1 MSAAEVAS
9 DTSLDGL
16 STSNVA
22 LIDEEL
28 AEHQRWGAAV
38 ARVGAAGSSTRAQ
51 FLASEYDAGLI
62 GGGATGL
69 VQGFAMGAAI
79 KAIEIVAVKTAARLG
94 GQMAAKSLPIPA
106 IGAVIGGVMS
116 AMDLA
121 ERDWGATGETIGKF
135 GQGAS
140 DYEKLA
146 NSIAAISE
154 IISVATAVLNVI
166 AGIIGA
172 ISIVMWIITIV
183 TLGVAS
189 PLAGTL
195 STIALYIGA
204 TAMVLDAINALVL
217 QPLVATFRA
226 LHAFKSQGDP
236 TEVEKQGEAIR
247 GSGAASA
254 GFVGG
259 FAGAHL
265 GGKAAEGGAKRL
277 GGPPPSTTPHET
289 PPPAAGDGPN
299 IHADPPPAPVEGQG
313 THPADAPATAAAPV
327 DAPVPVAD
335 AHPAAPAD
343 AAPHQ
348 TTPADAPA
356 AAAVA
361 PADAPASTAKPAD
374 APAPAADPAH
384 AAAPADAPASTA
396 TPADAP
402 APAAAPVDAAAPVA
416 DPSTLPD
423 KSGRRP
429 GKIGEVGRH
438 TAEQG
443 HRQGGKLES
452 EHITPGQINRE
463 ILGPAYDDAHYNQDK
478 TLMLDEPTAEQKT
491 SQGSTSDRKRIAEVQ
506 AKKAAG
512 VPVDYTGEVLKSID
526 ETNKARIEKNS
537 PATEGDVTKGAMAQ
551 LDEKYDMS
559 PDLGPG
565 DRMRMAEQGPARTE
579 RVNEIKAD
587 LKAANERLADPA
599 LTTKERNAATR
610 EKARLEVKLDKESAG
625 FRDRFGDQQRTREVA
640 GAEAAKKGE
649 KVLGFDDFNWDGT
662 FSEKG
667 DPGKPM
673 TPDRELWMG
682 DGPRPAKP
690 PPKQEVLPGIAGD
703 ARFDERVGD
712 MDRNKGL
719 ATPAS
724 SPIPTPPDTTPTQ
737 TPKTSGQGELDFSKP
752 APPPDTVPAAAPV
765 TATPPVTT
773 ANAPTTTP
781 AEQHPSTAL
790 PPGSAPPTS
799 APAKPSTASTLQHGY
814 LGTLGEGAVGAIPG
828 VEQVKKAGHIG
839 SAWLGKDRLQTPA
852 SRRDVDGNAIPYTER
867 EKSMMRWGG
876 VIGGPQGTPG
886 RMVGEGIAKRAVD
899 FSFGYNKAAS
909 EPIVEHV
916 SPNYPAPP
924 GSLEEMNALQERL
937 ARILEARA
945 QAEATRA
952 AASADASHHQG
963 NTAPLQRFDQG
974 AQRSI
979 TASEAHA
986 QATARRQTA
995 QQQREQKEGDV
1006 SANIADY
1013 TQRKSGLSAI
1023 IYPLT
1028 GVQKFSGLASS
1039 MPDGILGFS
1048 TALVGPKRKILQ
1060 INKDSSDF
1068 LNALAGID
1076 AKMANEAATQPA
1088 RTKEVADNK
1097 QKLQGVQTGAASSKA
1112 TLTKAKTDGTAL
1124 ANRNQQRMGDSQR
1137 ISGQASATG
1146 SQLDGEKAKTEADMT
1161 TLAGRWQSWAQ
1172 SHAQSRATAI
1182 AATRKAMEAQRYRVR
1197 EVNLK

>member
-1 MSAAEVAS
+1 
-9 DTSLDGL
+9 
-16 STSNVA
+16 
-22 LIDEEL
+22 
-28 AEHQRWGAAV
+28 
-38 ARVGAAGSSTRAQ
+38 
-51 FLASEYDAGLI
+51 
-62 GGGATGL
+62 
-69 VQGFAMGAAI
+69 
-79 KAIEIVAVKTAARLG
+79 
-94 GQMAAKSLPIPA
+94 
-106 IGAVIGGVMS
+106 MS

-146 NSIAAISE
+146 NSIAAICE
-154 IISVATAVLNVI
+154 IISVATSVLNVI

-189 PLAGTL
+189 PLATTL
-195 STIALYIGA
+195 STIAFYIGA

-277 GGPPPSTTPHET
+277 GGAPAPTTPHDT

-299 IHADPPPAPVEGQG
+299 IVADKPPAPVEGQG
-313 THPADAPATAAAPV
+313 THPADAPASTAKPADAPAPV
-327 DAPVPVAD
+327 TDP
-335 AHPAAPAD
+335 HPAAPAD
-343 AAPHQ
+343 APGHQ
-348 TTPADAPA
+348 TTPADAPGHQTTPVDAPAPATTPVDAPPAPAADSAHA
-356 AAAVA
+356 AAPAAA

-374 APAPAADPAH
+374 APAQAAAPVDAPASTAKPTDAPAPAADPAH
-384 AAAPADAPASTA
+384 VTAPADAPASTA
-396 TPADAP
+396 KPADPP
-402 APAAAPVDAAAPVA
+402 APAAAPVA
-416 DPSTLPD
+416 DPATLPD

-429 GKIGEVGRH
+429 GKIGDVGRH

-512 VPVDYTGEVLKSID
+512 QPVDYTGEVLKSID
-526 ETNKARIEKNS
+526 ETNKARLEKNS

-565 DRMRMAEQGPARTE
+565 DRMRMAEQGPARAA
-579 RVNEIKAD
+579 RVNELKTD
-587 LKAANERLADPA
+587 LKAVNDRLAEPG
-599 LTTKERNAATR
+599 LTTKERNAALR
-610 EKARLEVKLDKESAG
+610 EKARIEVKLDKETAG

-649 KVLGFDDFNWDGT
+649 KVLGFEDIDWDRT

-690 PPKQEVLPGIAGD
+690 PPQQGVLPGIAGD
-703 ARFDERVGD
+703 ARFDPRVAD

-724 SPIPTPPDTTPTQ
+724 SPIPTPSETTPS
-737 TPKTSGQGELDFSKP
+737 PKSSGQGELDFSKP
-752 APPPDTVPAAAPV
+752 APPTDPVPAAAPA
-765 TATPPVTT
+765 TATTGPAPAANPPAT
-773 ANAPTTTP
+773 AAQAPTP
-781 AEQHPSTAL
+781 SAEQHPSTAL

-799 APAKPSTASTLQHGY
+799 APAKPSTLSTLRHGY

-828 VEQVKKAGHIG
+828 VEQAKKIGHIG
-839 SAWLGKDRLQTPA
+839 SAWFGKDRLEAPA
-852 SRRDVDGNAIPYTER
+852 SRRDFDGNAIPYTDR

-876 VIGGPQGTPG
+876 IIGGPSGTPG
-886 RMVGEGIAKRAVD
+886 RMLGEGVAKRAVD
-899 FSFGYNKAAS
+899 FSFGYNKSAN

-924 GSLEEMNALQERL
+924 GSLEEMNALQERM
-937 ARILEARA
+937 ARILAARA
-945 QAEATRA
+945 QAEAVRA
-952 AASADASHHQG
+952 TSSADASHHQG

-979 TASEAHA
+979 AASEAHA
-986 QATARRQTA
+986 QATARRQAA

-1006 SANIADY
+1006 SGGIADY

-1023 IYPLT
+1023 IYPLE
-1028 GVQKFSGLASS
+1028 GFKAFSGLASS
-1039 MPDGILGFS
+1039 LPDGIPFYS
-1048 TALVGPKRKILQ
+1048 TALVGPKRKFAQL
-1060 INKDSSDF
+1060 NKDSTDF

-1076 AKMANEAATQPA
+1076 AKMTNEAATQPA

-1112 TLTKAKTDGTAL
+1112 TLTQAKTDGTAL
-1124 ANRNQQRMGDSQR
+1124 ANKNQQRIADSQR
-1137 ISGQASATG
+1137 LSGQASATG

-1172 SHAQSRATAI
+1172 SHAQARATAI
-1182 AATRKAMEAQRYRVR
+1182 AATRKAMEAQGYKVR
-1197 EVNLK
+1197 EVNQK